1 MLDNK
6 VLFIAALCNCYA
18 LNFFAFAAL
27 PPSSNFSAPTFLP
40 LVGHPSPR
48 LNNEQE
54 ERRSIKN
61 AEVKSKRMLFIEWNL
76 YKERNFF

>member
-6 VLFIAALCNCYA
+6 VVLIAALCNCYA
-18 LNFFAFAAL
+18 LNFFAFGAL

-40 LVGHPSPR
+40 LVGQPSPR

-54 ERRSIKN
+54 ERRSVKH
-61 AEVKSKRMLFIEWNL
+61 AVVKSKRMLFIEWNL
-76 YKERNFF
+76 HKERNFF